1 MANYFN
7 YETTAPT
14 DNYFDPEQ
22 KKMFVLSYVLIVA
35 FHPYLN
41 IRKIVVQRSYGHSL
55 KQLSTIDYLSEDQ
68 MKYID
73 VKLVKQKIYKN
84 ALGQMFSIE
93 IAFVKKTL
101 LQWFETKIKSQNL
114 EINLKIKNQFERE
127 NLINWQ
133 TDKCVGC
140 KCLLKIHLALKY
152 LIIQCLTGIFLLG
165 THINLLL

>member
-14 DNYFDPEQ
+14 DNYFDPKQ

-35 FHPYLN
+35 FYPHLN

-55 KQLSTIDYLSEDQ
+55 KQLTTIDYLSKDQ

-84 ALGQMFSIE
+84 VLGQMFSIE

-101 LQWFETKIKSQNL
+101 IQWFETKI
-114 EINLKIKNQFERE
+114 
-127 NLINWQ
+127 
-133 TDKCVGC
+133 
-140 KCLLKIHLALKY
+140 
-152 LIIQCLTGIFLLG
+152 
-165 THINLLL
+165 

>member
-14 DNYFDPEQ
+14 DNYFDPKQ

-35 FHPYLN
+35 FYPHLN

-84 ALGQMFSIE
+84 VLGQMFSIE

-101 LQWFETKIKSQNL
+101 IQWFETKI
-114 EINLKIKNQFERE
+114 
-127 NLINWQ
+127 
-133 TDKCVGC
+133 
-140 KCLLKIHLALKY
+140 
-152 LIIQCLTGIFLLG
+152 
-165 THINLLL
+165 

>member
-35 FHPYLN
+35 FHPHLN

-55 KQLSTIDYLSEDQ
+55 KQLTTIDYLSKDQ

-84 ALGQMFSIE
+84 VLGQMFSIE

-101 LQWFETKIKSQNL
+101 IQWFETKI
-114 EINLKIKNQFERE
+114 
-127 NLINWQ
+127 
-133 TDKCVGC
+133 
-140 KCLLKIHLALKY
+140 
-152 LIIQCLTGIFLLG
+152 
-165 THINLLL
+165 

>member
-14 DNYFDPEQ
+14 DNYFDPKQ

-35 FHPYLN
+35 FYPHLN

-55 KQLSTIDYLSEDQ
+55 KQLTTIDYLSKDQ

-84 ALGQMFSIE
+84 VLGQMFSIE
-93 IAFVKKTL
+93 IAFIKK
-101 LQWFETKIKSQNL
+101 LQFSG
-114 EINLKIKNQFERE
+114 LKQKFRDQS
-127 NLINWQ
+127 
-133 TDKCVGC
+133 
-140 KCLLKIHLALKY
+140 
-152 LIIQCLTGIFLLG
+152 
-165 THINLLL
+165 

>member
-14 DNYFDPEQ
+14 DNYFDPKQ
-22 KKMFVLSYVLIVA
+22 KKMFVLSYALIVA
-35 FHPYLN
+35 FYAHLN

-55 KQLSTIDYLSEDQ
+55 KQLTTIDYLSKDQ

-84 ALGQMFSIE
+84 VLGQMFSIE

-101 LQWFETKIKSQNL
+101 IQWFETKI
-114 EINLKIKNQFERE
+114 
-127 NLINWQ
+127 
-133 TDKCVGC
+133 
-140 KCLLKIHLALKY
+140 
-152 LIIQCLTGIFLLG
+152 
-165 THINLLL
+165 